1 MLFNEKKAAQVAAYF
16 AYRAGGNINV
26 LKLMKLMYLAERE
39 SFREFGEPMI
49 GDAMVSM
56 PRGPVL
62 SNTYD
67 FTASGGHDPLG
78 WSYWLKDRAGHNI
91 SLRRK
96 IATPRE
102 VLLELSDAELR
113 MIGKVWE
120 VFGGKDKWELV
131 RFTHDECK
139 EWQDPNGSSAG
150 IPPERLLEAL
160 GYDEQERAF
169 LVKKIAQQ
177 KTVDQAFTEQ

>member
-1 MLFNEKKAAQVAAYF
+1 MIFNEKKAAQVAAFF
-16 AYRAGGNINV
+16 AYKAGGNINV

-67 FTASGGHDPLG
+67 FTTSGGYDPRG
-78 WSYWLKDRAGHNI
+78 WSFWLKDRAGHSI
-91 SLRRK
+91 GLRRK
-96 IATPRE
+96 IGNPSE
-102 VLLELSDAELR
+102 VLLELSNAELQL
-113 MIGKVWE
+113 IGKVWE
-120 VFGGKDKWELV
+120 KFGGKDKWELV

-160 GYDEQERAF
+160 GYDKQERTF
-169 LVKKIAQQ
+169 LVEKITQQ
-177 KTVDQAFTEQ
+177 KAIDQFFIEQ